1 MYKNLLPFFFLLFH
15 TFTTMCLIQELRPI
29 TDSESQTPLIQGSDL
44 SPVSKKKKEKR
55 NKNKRIEKAQM
66 VIE

>member
-1 MYKNLLPFFFLLFH
+1 
-15 TFTTMCLIQELRPI
+15 MCLIQELRPI